1 MAESKSSRRA
11 LTGFLKPGRSNPNT
25 VRVWLDVPRKIY
37 RRAERL
43 TGAYTLLS
51 MGKVLEGWIEDAA
64 HGASHLDSWEHRQ
77 LTKWLRGHPFPKNLR
92 PGLRNRKRCQP
103 EIA

>member
-1 MAESKSSRRA
+1 MSKSSSPRLTARRGEEA
-11 LTGFLKPGRSNPNT
+11 PDPNT
-25 VRVWLDVPRKIY
+25 MRVSLDVPRRVY

-51 MGKVLEGWIEDAA
+51 LGKVLERWIEDAA
-64 HGASHLDSWEHRQ
+64 YGASHLDSWEHRQ

-92 PGLRNRKRCQP
+92 PGLRHRKRRQP
-103 EIA
+103 EVL

>member
-1 MAESKSSRRA
+1 MPKPKASKPTRREDASSA
-11 LTGFLKPGRSNPNT
+11 NT
-25 VRVWLDVPRKIY
+25 VRVWLDVPRRVY

-43 TGAYTLLS
+43 TGAYTLGSL
-51 MGKVLEGWIEDAA
+51 GQVLERWIEDAA
-64 HGASHLDSWEHRQ
+64 YGASHLDSWEHKQ

-92 PGLRNRKRCQP
+92 PGLRHRKRRQP

>member
-1 MAESKSSRRA
+1 MSKSSSPRLTARRQ
-11 LTGFLKPGRSNPNT
+11 GEPNAAT
-25 VRVWLDVPRKIY
+25 VRVWLDVPRSVY
-37 RRAERL
+37 RRAERM

-51 MGKVLEGWIEDAA
+51 LGKVLERWIEDAA

-92 PGLRNRKRCQP
+92 PGLRHRKRRQP